1 MLRSAK
7 AAWLAGALV
16 LTGMAAAPAMAEVK
30 AGVDA
35 WTAGDFAT
43 AVREWAGPAAEG
55 DPDAQFN
62 MGQAYRL
69 GRGVETDV
77 AQAEALYARAAAQ
90 GHVKA
95 ADNYGLLLFQRG
107 AREEAL
113 PYISAAAMR
122 GDPRAQY
129 VLGIAHFNGDLVKK
143 DWRRAYAL
151 LTLANS
157 AGLPQARGAL
167 AQMDEYIPLEDRE
180 AAQPMAA
187 ALKAEAEAARARQL
201 AAVDLALGTDAPPVP
216 VVTTPAQPQPVV
228 RPAGTPRV
236 AGTASTA
243 GSAGADYTLP
253 SAQPTV
259 VAAQE
264 AEDLSRAA
272 VIVAEGPEA
281 TRVTTPAP
289 QAAPAPAA
297 AVEQSSGPWKVQLG
311 AFGVPGNAEKLWSQL
326 AGRSE
331 IAGRERVLLK
341 SGRLTRLLAGG
352 YASRDEA
359 NAACASLK
367 RSGQACLVTR

>member
-201 AAVDLALGTDAPPVP
+201 AAVDLALGTDAPTVP

-311 AFGVPGNAEKLWSQL
+311 AFGVAGNAEKLWGQL